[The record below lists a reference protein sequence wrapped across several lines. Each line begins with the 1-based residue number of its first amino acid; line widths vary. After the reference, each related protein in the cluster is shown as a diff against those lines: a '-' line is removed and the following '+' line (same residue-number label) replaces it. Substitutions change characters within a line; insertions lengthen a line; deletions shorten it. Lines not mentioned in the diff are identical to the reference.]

1 MSVCGTGLCT
11 LDARS
16 FSWKRLGPLSALPED
31 RGTIRFGWVRAFD
44 YGPNTYTLQPGIP
57 SPGGPFI
64 TPSLLHPYRG
74 YGNINPSSIGIPSR
88 VILRARLTLIR
99 LALIRKPWSI
109 GVGVSRPH
117 YRYLCLHLL
126 FQKLQDTSPCPFTAA
141 GMLPYHCTTS
151 VQSLASVPRLMPVY
165 YRRPAARPVSCYA
178 LFKGIAASKLTS
190 WLSLQLDRLC
200 ST

>member
-1 MSVCGTGLCT
+1 MSVCGTGEHT

-16 FSWKRLGPLSALPED
+16 FSWKPLGPLSGCPWTP
-31 RGTIRFGWVRAFD
+31 GTLRFGWLHAF
-44 YGPNTYTLQPGIP
+44 YCAANTYTLQPGIP
-57 SPGGPFI
+57 SPGGSFI
-64 TPSLLHPYRG
+64 TPSLHHLYVQ
-74 YGNINPSSIGIPSR
+74 YGNINPSSIGCPFR
-88 VILRARLTLIR
+88 VRLRARLTLIR

-126 FQKLQDTSPCPFTAA
+126 FRKLQPRLRGTFPAA
-141 GMLPYHCTTS
+141 GMLPYHPDCS
-151 VQSLASVPRLMPVY
+151 GSYASVPHLMPDY

-190 WLSLQLDRLC
+190 WLSVQLDRLC